1 MAASGRTLHLV
12 GLAAAIMVSVLLA
25 ACGDG
30 GDDSEADGAEAPAA
44 AADDAPAIAAAPDE
58 PPEADA
64 GGGDAVAAIEAWAEP
79 LRALGYAITYDAAEP
94 GAAMVANLAIAGPE
108 LLSIDW
114 TVAGASRIEAEG
126 DTVTLRPDGEHSLRL
141 GAVGLVFEAES
152 VRVTRAA
159 TGDGG
164 ESLAFVFSGV
174 TGASGAMESLTAA
187 ASLGEDGAE
196 YAFGIDH
203 YLLAEGR
210 AGPLGSTVAAFDTV
224 FGAAPTGITVTS
236 LTIDWGLLQLTG
248 AGELAFDDAGALSG
262 RLDVMVLD
270 VLSVLDAIRASV
282 VLDRNA
288 VAEIYAALL
297 QEMTLA
303 AEAGAPLPL
312 EVMIDGGA
320 ITLLGATRGLPD
332 LELGVVAPILVGAA
346 PG

>member
-1 MAASGRTLHLV
+1 
-12 GLAAAIMVSVLLA
+12 
-25 ACGDG
+25 
-30 GDDSEADGAEAPAA
+30 
-44 AADDAPAIAAAPDE
+44 
-58 PPEADA
+58 
-64 GGGDAVAAIEAWAEP
+64 
-79 LRALGYAITYDAAEP
+79 
-94 GAAMVANLAIAGPE
+94 
-108 LLSIDW
+108 
-114 TVAGASRIEAEG
+114 
-126 DTVTLRPDGEHSLRL
+126 
-141 GAVGLVFEAES
+141 
-152 VRVTRAA
+152 
-159 TGDGG
+159 
-164 ESLAFVFSGV
+164 
-174 TGASGAMESLTAA
+174 
-187 ASLGEDGAE
+187 
-196 YAFGIDH
+196 
-203 YLLAEGR
+203 
-210 AGPLGSTVAAFDTV
+210 VAAFDTV
-224 FGAAPTGITVTS
+224 FGTTPTGITVTS